1 MEILVVPWRTMGP
14 IYYDIAATFILIMDL
29 YLFLFRKRLFSRD
42 TKAFGW
48 LLVVSLGSVLTDI
61 LGVVT
66 YWYAQSLPLWLLNAI
81 NTLYYVFQNSI
92 APLFALFILS
102 LSTRLTR
109 MKFHRR
115 ILLLLPWLASMVIIL
130 PTFHTGLAFFF
141 DEAHR
146 YSRGPALPFLYFLV
160 LLYTFMGSIILRMD
174 RAYFPRNTHLAICL
188 FLPFSLIPVI
198 LQYFFPEILVQN
210 LGVAVSELF
219 ILLTVQDFG
228 RYTDRTSGLYNRSGF
243 VAQLEILMRKRKRI
257 VIFLISLDVV
267 GFLKEVLGPGTFE
280 ELQGEIIR
288 KFSGST
294 SLDRFASQLGEGRYA
309 LVLGEQTNPE
319 AERDA
324 LLECFRNPWIVQDRS
339 LSVSAHLCEIR
350 IPEDT
355 ENIQSVFQAEYK
367 LSNTNWRNAK
377 KTVLSMSDLSLGDT
391 KRKYDIGQLMRKAL
405 VSTGFDV
412 YYQPIVSLET
422 GRVVSAEVLL
432 RLYDD
437 EMGWIPPE
445 EFIAIAEQNGSI
457 HRLGDFVFDAACA
470 FLAELR
476 ATGNDLGYFEINLS
490 IAQCIQS
497 NINERLL
504 SISRRYN
511 LRPEDICLEIT
522 ETAANFTPSITKKNL
537 EGLSSLGFPIAMDDF
552 GTGYSNIGNFMEIPF
567 QMVKLDRSLIMG
579 MERSRNG
586 LVGLEML
593 VEMFKNMGTQIV
605 AEGIETESQL
615 ETVRKL
621 GIDLIQGFYFARPMP
636 ADKFKAFLLERTSP
650 CI

>member
-1 MEILVVPWRTMGP
+1 MGP
-14 IYYDIAATFILIMDL
+14 IYYDSAAACILVMDL

-42 TKAFGW
+42 TKVFGW
-48 LLVVSLGSVLTDI
+48 LLVISLGSVLTDI

-66 YWYAQSLPLWLLNAI
+66 YWYARSLPLWLLYAI

-109 MKFHRR
+109 MKLYRR
-115 ILLLLPWLASMVIIL
+115 FLLLLPWLVSMSIVL
-130 PTFHTGLAFFF
+130 PTFRTGLAFHF

-146 YSRGPALPFLYFLV
+146 YSRGAGLPFLYLLV
-160 LLYTFMGSIILRMD
+160 FAYTFIGAVFLMMD
-174 RAYFPRNTHLAICL
+174 KDYFPRNTHLAICL
-188 FLPFSLIPVI
+188 FLPFSLIPVV
-198 LQYFFPEILVQN
+198 LQYYFPEVLVQN
-210 LGVAVSELF
+210 LGVAMSELF

-228 RYTDRTSGLYNRSGF
+228 RYTDRASGLYNRSGF

-267 GFLKEVLGPGTFE
+267 DFLKDALGVGTFD
-280 ELQGEIIR
+280 ELQREIIR
-288 KFSGST
+288 AFSGST

-309 LVLGEQTNPE
+309 LVLGEQTNPDR
-319 AERDA
+319 ERVA
-324 LLECFRNPWIVQDRS
+324 LLECFRKPWTVHGRS
-339 LSVSAHLCEIR
+339 LSLSAHICEIR
-350 IPEDT
+350 IPDDT

-391 KRKYDIGQLMRKAL
+391 KRRYDIGQLMRKAL

-412 YYQPIVSLET
+412 YYQPIISLET

-432 RLYDD
+432 RLYDE

-476 ATGNDLGYFEINLS
+476 ASGNDLDYFEINLS

-504 SISRRYN
+504 SISRRYG
-511 LRPEDICLEIT
+511 LRPEDICIEIT
-522 ETAANFTPSITKKNL
+522 ETAANFAPSITKKNL

-552 GTGYSNIGNFMEIPF
+552 GTGYSNFGNFMEIPF

-593 VEMFKNMGTQIV
+593 VGMFKNMGTEIV

-636 ADKFKAFLLERTSP
+636 ADKFRAFLLERARICT
-650 CI
+650 